1 MSVQFKP
8 GLPAG
13 SRAADVAGSPRG
25 APGAAA
31 PEAAARRF
39 ADCLSRPGGERDAR
53 DGDDEARRRRLSVAR
68 AAAARLE
75 RLDGR
80 PGAAADALSWRLTS
94 GRFAGLVVQACV
106 QHGTLTITLI
116 PVDAGQRAL
125 AARHRA
131 RIEAACAARFA
142 GPTVV
147 TWRDATDPA

>member
-13 SRAADVAGSPRG
+13 ACAAGVAGSRR
-25 APGAAA
+25 AAA
-31 PEAAARRF
+31 PDAAARRF
-39 ADCLSRPGGERDAR
+39 ADCLTQPRDEHAAR
-53 DGDDEARRRRLSVAR
+53 DGDDEARRRRLSVAH

-75 RLDGR
+75 PLDGR
-80 PGAAADALSWRLTS
+80 PGATADALSWRLTG
-94 GRFAGLVVQACV
+94 GRFAGLVVQARV
-106 QHGTLTITLI
+106 QHGTLIITLI
-116 PVDAGQRAL
+116 PANAGQRAR